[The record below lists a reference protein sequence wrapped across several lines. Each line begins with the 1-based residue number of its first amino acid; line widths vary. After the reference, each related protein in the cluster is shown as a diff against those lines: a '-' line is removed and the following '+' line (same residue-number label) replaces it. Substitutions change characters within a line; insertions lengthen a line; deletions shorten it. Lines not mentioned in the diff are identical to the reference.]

1 MERKLDDARIRPVW
15 AYVLGIALSEAV
27 GGLAALLTR
36 DGMELY
42 RAVVEKPPLSP
53 PAVVFPIVW
62 AILYALMGVGAARV
76 YLAPDVGAARRRGLA
91 LFLAQLAFNFVWS
104 LLFFRWEAYGAAFF
118 WLLALWALILWMT
131 LSFRE
136 TDPLAAKLQ
145 IPYLVWVLFAGYLN
159 LGVWLLNR

>member
-1 MERKLDDARIRPVW
+1 MERKNDDARIRPVW

-42 RAVVEKPPLSP
+42 AAVVQKPPLTP

-62 AILYALMGVGAARV
+62 TILYALMGIGAARV
-76 YLAPDVGAARRRGLA
+76 YLAPDSAARKRGLA

-104 LLFFRWEAYGAAFF
+104 LLFFGLEAYGVAFV
-118 WLLALWALILWMT
+118 WLLVLWALILWMT

-136 TDPLAAKLQ
+136 VDPLAAKLQ
-145 IPYLVWVLFAGYLN
+145 IPYPVWVLFAGYLN

>member
-1 MERKLDDARIRPVW
+1 MDRKIDDARIRPVW

-27 GGLAALLTR
+27 GLLAALLTR
-36 DGMELY
+36 EGMELY
-42 RAVVEKPPLSP
+42 AAVVQKPPLTP

-62 AILYALMGVGAARV
+62 TILYALMGIGAARV
-76 YLAPDVGAARRRGLA
+76 YLAPDSAARKRGLA

-104 LLFFRWEAYGAAFF
+104 LLFFGLEAYGVAFV
-118 WLLALWALILWMT
+118 WLLVLWALILWMT

-136 TDPLAAKLQ
+136 VDPLAAKLQ